1 MSGHGQ
7 LTRDASGKTI
17 EVIKHDVQHA
27 LASWL
32 TNTALLY
39 AAFSAGIPQRIT
51 SQTDGQGMT
60 AAKSAAIFEA
70 IIATKQ
76 ALQRAGI
83 QLPAS
88 MYGGGT
94 GMGGY

>member
-7 LTRDASGKTI
+7 ITRGADGSTV
-17 EVIKHDVQHA
+17 EVVKHNLQHA
-27 LASWL
+27 LADWL

-39 AAFSAGIPQRIT
+39 GALSAGIPQRIIG
-51 SQTDGQGMT
+51 STDSNMMS

-70 IIATKQ
+70 ILEAKRML
-76 ALQRAGI
+76 ARAGI

-88 MYGGGT
+88 VYGGGA
-94 GMGGY
+94 MGGY

>member
-7 LTRDASGKTI
+7 ITRDASGRTV

-27 LASWL
+27 LAEWL

-39 AAFSAGIPQRIT
+39 AALQAGIPQRLT
-51 SQTDGQGMT
+51 SPGDGVGMT

-70 IIATKQ
+70 ILELKRM
-76 ALQRAGI
+76 LQRAGI

-88 MYGGGT
+88 MYGGGS
-94 GMGGY
+94 MSGY